1 MNAPSSDSHSI
12 ATALASIQ
20 LKKTEIKLE
29 NEINIGGL
37 SFLLFL
43 DSIRPCRSTLPPD
56 YFLVFFF
63 LFIIITQ
70 YFNHHSTPFTC
81 MHGFVHATLLCK
93 YIHHGNT
100 PLR

>member
-43 DSIRPCRSTLPPD
+43 DSIRP
-56 YFLVFFF
+56 
-63 LFIIITQ
+63 
-70 YFNHHSTPFTC
+70 
-81 MHGFVHATLLCK
+81 
-93 YIHHGNT
+93 
-100 PLR
+100 